1 MRPRAHIPQQL
12 FALLLVAF
20 SLLQPL
26 LGIAH
31 AQAHAHR
38 YCLAHQAFEEDSS
51 SGGTSRSGLKQSVQA
66 FEKLASSL
74 PGTASHEECTFTATN
89 RRAECPAPEVQA
101 LVQRCLEVSAPATA
115 PPRPLS
121 SLSLLA
127 IAPKASPP
135 ART

>member
-1 MRPRAHIPQQL
+1 MRFRAHIPRQL
-12 FALLLVAF
+12 IALLLVAF

-26 LGIAH
+26 LGIVH

-38 YCLAHQAFEEDSS
+38 YCLAHQTFEEDSS
-51 SGGTSRSGLKQSVQA
+51 SGGTARSALKQNVQTL
-66 FEKLASSL
+66 EKLASSL
-74 PGTASHEECTFTATN
+74 PGTTSHEECTFTSTS
-89 RRAECPAPEVQA
+89 RREECPAPEVRT

-127 IAPKASPP
+127 IAPKSSPP
-135 ART
+135 ARA